1 MYKLGA
7 TIVKDLRILLR
18 DKIGLTLMFGM
29 PVLLVLVITKIQNS
43 TFELVNKNKV
53 VLLVANRDTGKVSLE
68 MIRAIDK
75 IGMFKL
81 EEVPKNQTDQQL
93 TDRMHGKDALLA
105 LILPQDFSDK
115 IQSKAKNV
123 TAKAMNSFGLEG
135 GDTLHKQPAHSDP
148 IILYYHPILQ
158 EAFRLSVQ
166 GALHSALQMVESK
179 QVLQQLYFAINEKPL
194 PVSMENELLHNQ
206 TPINEIP
213 VSRDGSRTVPN
224 ASQHNVPA
232 WTIFAMFF
240 VVLSLGSGIVRE
252 KLSGSFIRLKTLPT
266 NYLVALVSKQ
276 VTYLFVTMIQAAVI
290 FAIGVWLF
298 PYMNLPALNL
308 PADLL
313 GLFIV
318 SIFCGWCAVSYAI
331 CVGVFAETQEQANG
345 FGAVSI
351 VILAALGGLM
361 VPSFAMPDSFQTVIK
376 LSPLHWCLEAYYG
389 LFLEGGKLK
398 DVLMSILPLFVIGLL
413 IQLLTLWGL
422 KRKKLI

>member
-1 MYKLGA
+1 MYKLRA
-7 TIVKDLRILLR
+7 TIVKDLRILMR
-18 DKIGLTLMFGM
+18 DKIGLALMFGM
-29 PVLLVLVITKIQNS
+29 PVLLVIVITKIQNS

-53 VLLVANRDTGKVSLE
+53 VLLLANRDTGKVSTE
-68 MIRAIDK
+68 MIQAIDK

-81 EEVPKNQTDQQL
+81 VEVAKGQSDIEL
-93 TDRMHGKDALLA
+93 TDRMHAKDALLA
-105 LILPQDFSDK
+105 LVIPQDFSAK
-115 IQSKAKNV
+115 IKAKAKKV
-123 TAKAMNSFGLEG
+123 TAKALNSFGLEG
-135 GDTLHKQPAHSDP
+135 GDTLNKKAANTDP
-148 IILYYHPILQ
+148 VTLYYHPILQ
-158 EAFRLSVQ
+158 EAFRRSVQ

-179 QVLQQLYFAINEKPL
+179 QVLQQLYFSLNDKEL
-194 PVSMENELLHNQ
+194 PVSMENELLNNQ
-206 TPINEIP
+206 SPIVEVP
-213 VSRDGSRTVPN
+213 VSRDGNRTVPN

-252 KLSGSFIRLKTLPT
+252 KLSGSFTRLKTLPT
-266 NYLVALVSKQ
+266 NYLVALLSKQ
-276 VTYLFVTMIQAAVI
+276 ITYLSVTMIQAAVI
-290 FAIGVWLF
+290 FSIGVWLF

-318 SIFCGWCAVSYAI
+318 SLFTGWCAVSYAI

-361 VPSFAMPDSFQTVIK
+361 VPAFAMPDSFQTIIK

-389 LFLEGGKLK
+389 LFLEGGKLN
-398 DVLMSILPLFVIGLL
+398 DVLTNIIPLIVIAIL
-413 IQLLTLWGL
+413 IQLVTVWGL